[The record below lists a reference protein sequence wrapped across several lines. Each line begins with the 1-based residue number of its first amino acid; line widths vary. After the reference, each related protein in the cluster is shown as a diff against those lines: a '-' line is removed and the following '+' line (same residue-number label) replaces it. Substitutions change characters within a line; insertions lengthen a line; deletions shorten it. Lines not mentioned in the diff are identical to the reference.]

1 MRQPIGQKLDKL
13 ERFGSNQ
20 LKTINGVVGMAED
33 LVNDYYKLSESQWLR
48 PQYDVKTLA
57 DLSPGEIVH
66 GPFAQIIRYVGQ
78 KKDSLL
84 GSDNFDFYKIC
95 LQDHAILCVLKASPP
110 LELSPFVL
118 YIVIHELVHIVR
130 FSKFLQRFDASSE
143 EKVVEEMRV
152 HKYTHDILSP
162 LTMTGLPDVFKF
174 YDKWRMPLEEL
185 QFP

>member
-1 MRQPIGQKLDKL
+1 MKKSMAQDLDKL
-13 ERFGSNQ
+13 KRFGTGQ
-20 LKTINGVVGMAED
+20 LKTVNGIVGMAED

-48 PQYDVKTLA
+48 PKYDVKTLA
-57 DLSPGEIVH
+57 DLSPGEVVH
-66 GPFAQIIRYVGQ
+66 GPFAQIIRYEGQ
-78 KKDSLL
+78 KKDALL

-95 LQDHAILCVLKASPP
+95 LQDHAILYVLKASSA
-110 LELSPFVL
+110 LKLSPFVL
-118 YIVIHELVHIVR
+118 YIVIHELVHVVR

-152 HKYTHDILSP
+152 HKYTHNILSP
-162 LTMTGLPDVFKF
+162 LTMAGLPDVFKF